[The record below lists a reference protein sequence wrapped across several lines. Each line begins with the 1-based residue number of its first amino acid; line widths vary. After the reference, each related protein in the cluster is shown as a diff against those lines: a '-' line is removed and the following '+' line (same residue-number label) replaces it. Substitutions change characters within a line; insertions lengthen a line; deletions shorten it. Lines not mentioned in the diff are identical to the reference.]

1 MFRTDINNQE
11 RNKLIRRERH
21 LVTEAQREAIRYK
34 GGFEM
39 AVPLHIVLWLM
50 R

>member
-11 RNKLIRRERH
+11 RKKFIRRERH
-21 LVTEAQREAIRYK
+21 LVTEAQREPIMYK
-34 GGFEM
+34 GGFER
-39 AVPLHIVLWLM
+39 AVSLHIVLWLM